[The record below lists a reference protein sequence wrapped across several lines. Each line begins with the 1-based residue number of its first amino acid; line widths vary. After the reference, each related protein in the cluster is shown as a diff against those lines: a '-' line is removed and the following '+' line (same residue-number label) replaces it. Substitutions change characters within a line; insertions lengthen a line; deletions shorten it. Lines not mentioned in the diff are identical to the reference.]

1 MRVLFDDQVYV
12 HYGQISVAGDD
23 IDTDDGFRAG
33 QANGLCGAG
42 KPGLLFLVT
51 GRHTGNVPFRV
62 ELHES
67 EPPVPEEWEDVVE
80 ASFRPASQDVALV
93 EWAGEEWYPLD
104 LDLVDLRVRYCCHG
118 MDEARGDAESP
129 NERYLLQFW
138 PAPSAPDAIVRQ
150 TSETAAYWHAIA
162 QDSRDW

>member
-51 GRHTGNVPFRV
+51 GRHWT
-62 ELHES
+62 
-67 EPPVPEEWEDVVE
+67 W
-80 ASFRPASQDVALV
+80 
-93 EWAGEEWYPLD
+93 
-104 LDLVDLRVRYCCHG
+104 
-118 MDEARGDAESP
+118 
-129 NERYLLQFW
+129 
-138 PAPSAPDAIVRQ
+138 
-150 TSETAAYWHAIA
+150 
-162 QDSRDW
+162 